1 MGTRKKIGLR
11 RAAYGRFRDSVSLE
25 SIGWS
30 VFAFSLWAI
39 SSAGVLEKFLGHF
52 GAIAAVIAAFLMI
65 PFVREA
71 SRYSSLDPTGQI
83 QRRVLL
89 ILALLLIGAFIVLF
103 PIAKSGLV
111 GPGSDRDDALNV
123 TLRALLHGHYPY
135 YTLTYLGNPPTP
147 MPGAIFLAAPFV
159 ALGTSALQ
167 NLFWVPM
174 FIKYA
179 PRIFGSES
187 SAVLY
192 VLIFIFLSPA
202 SLLDFVTGGDFLV
215 NCLYIV
221 VAIEFVIRVDS
232 AQRSPAT
239 RFMVYVFLSICLS
252 SRPIFII
259 VVPILSAYLFQ
270 RAGSRRAI
278 EFFAATV
285 LTCIVINGPFYL
297 YDPARFPALNLSR
310 KLADFPP
317 NAHAEWLI
325 PALSFVL
332 ASSSFFLVM
341 NHARIYGISAASF
354 AVMFLPLD
362 AFRLLGGAA
371 GSMLG
376 GYALPVTIFGG
387 IWLVQMWGADP
398 EFRMR
403 RRRRSSPRAGPHYL
417 F

>member
-1 MGTRKKIGLR
+1 MGLR
-11 RAAYGRFRDSVSLE
+11 TAAYDRFRDSTSLE
-25 SIGWS
+25 WIGWN
-30 VFAFSLWAI
+30 VFAFSLWAV
-39 SSAGVLEKFLGHF
+39 SSVGMLEKFLGHV

-65 PFVREA
+65 PCVREA
-71 SRYSSLDPTGQI
+71 SRYFSFDRTGQI
-83 QRRVLL
+83 QRRVLS

-123 TLRALLHGHYPY
+123 TLRALLHGDYPY
-135 YTLTYLGNPPTP
+135 YTSTYLGNPPTP
-147 MPGAIFLAAPFV
+147 MPGALFLAAPFF

-167 NLFWVPM
+167 NLFWVPV

-179 PRIFGSES
+179 PRIFGGGN

-192 VLIFIFLSPA
+192 VLIFIFLCPA
-202 SLLDFVTGGDFLV
+202 SLQDFVTGGDFLV

-221 VAIEFVIRVDS
+221 VAVEFVIRVDS

-239 RFMVYVFLSICLS
+239 RFIVYLFLSICLS

-259 VVPILSAYLFQ
+259 VVPILGAYLFQ
-270 RAGSRRAI
+270 RAGSRRAL

-297 YDPARFPALNLSR
+297 YDPAHFPAFNLSR
-310 KLADFPP
+310 KLADLPP

-325 PALSFVL
+325 PALSFVI
-332 ASSSFFLVM
+332 ASSSFFLAMDHPRV
-341 NHARIYGISAASF
+341 YSVSTASF

-362 AFRLLGGAA
+362 AFHLLRGAA
-371 GSMLG
+371 GSTLRDLS
-376 GYALPVTIFGG
+376 YALPVTIFGG
-387 IWLVQMWGADP
+387 VWLLQMWGADP
-398 EFRMR
+398 GSPVRPR
-403 RRRRSSPRAGPHYL
+403 RRFSPRASRHHL
-417 F
+417 C